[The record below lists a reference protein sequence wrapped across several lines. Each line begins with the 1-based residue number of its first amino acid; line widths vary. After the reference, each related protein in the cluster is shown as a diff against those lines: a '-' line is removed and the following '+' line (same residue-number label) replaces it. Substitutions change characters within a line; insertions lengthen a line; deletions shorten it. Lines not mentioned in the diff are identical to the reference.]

1 MKLLIVSKAFV
12 IGAYRRKLDELA
24 TLGIEVVA
32 VVPPEWREG
41 RSVQRLEP
49 RDDANYRLIVSPVQ
63 FNGHFHLHYYP
74 HLGDIIQQV
83 RPDLIHLDEEP
94 FNLAT
99 FLGAALARRAGIRSV
114 FFTWQN
120 IQRRYPFPFS
130 DMERAVYRWAAC
142 ALAGSEDAARVLRHK
157 GYQGELT
164 VVPQFGVDPE
174 VFRPGEPHEGPFT
187 VGFPNRLIAA
197 KAPLLAL
204 EALSHLTP
212 DARLAYLGDG
222 PLRKTIEER
231 VALRGWQDRVC
242 IEARVSSA
250 QMPARMRG
258 FDVVVLPSLTT
269 PSWKEQFGRV
279 LIEAMASSVPVVGSD
294 SGEIPQVIG
303 DAGLIVPEGDPTAL
317 GEALRRLELDP
328 ELRRD
333 LGRKGRARV
342 LEHYTHERV
351 ARSTRY
357 AYERALVER
366 GMALN
371 GS

>member
-1 MKLLIVSKAFV
+1 MKLLIVSKALV
-12 IGAYRRKLDELA
+12 VSAYRRKLDEL
-24 TLGIEVVA
+24 TRLGIEVVA

-49 RDDANYRLIVSPVQ
+49 GDDPNYRLIVSPVR

-94 FNLAT
+94 FNIAT
-99 FLGAALARRAGIRSV
+99 FLGAAHARRSGIPSL

-120 IQRRYPFPFS
+120 IPRRYPFPFS
-130 DMERAVYRWAAC
+130 DMERAVYRWAAH
-142 ALAGSEDAARVLRHK
+142 ALAGSEDAAQVLRHK
-157 GYQGELT
+157 GYQGKLT

-174 VFRPGEPHEGPFT
+174 VFRPGESHEGPFT

-204 EALSHLTP
+204 EALGHLSS

-222 PLRKTIEER
+222 PLRKAIAER
-231 VALRGWQDRVC
+231 VALRGWQDRVS
-242 IEARVSSA
+242 IEARVSSV
-250 QMPARMRG
+250 QMPGRMRS
-258 FDVVVLPSLTT
+258 FDVVILPSLTT
-269 PSWKEQFGRV
+269 PSWREQFGRV
-279 LIEAMASSVPVVGSD
+279 LIEAMASGVPVVGSD

-303 DAGLIVPEGDPTAL
+303 DAGLIVPEGDPTVL
-317 GEALRRLELDP
+317 GEALRRLEQDP
-328 ELRRD
+328 ELRLR
-333 LGRKGRARV
+333 LGQKGRARV

-351 ARSTRY
+351 AQITRD
-357 AYERALVER
+357 AYRKALE
-366 GMALN
+366 
-371 GS
+371 SHWT

>member
-1 MKLLIVSKAFV
+1 VKLLIVSKALLV
-12 IGAYRRKLDELA
+12 SAYRRKLDALA
-24 TLGIEVVA
+24 KLGIEVVA
-32 VVPPEWREG
+32 VVPAEWREG
-41 RSVQRLEP
+41 RSIQRLEP
-49 RDDANYRLIVSPVQ
+49 GDDANYRLIVSPLR

-74 HLGDIIQQV
+74 QLADIIQQV

-99 FLGAALARRAGIRSV
+99 FLGATHARRAGVPSL

-120 IQRRYPFPFS
+120 IPRRYPFPFS
-130 DMERAVYRWAAC
+130 DTERAVYRWAAH

-157 GYQGELT
+157 GYQGRVT
-164 VVPQFGVDPE
+164 VVPQFGVDAE
-174 VFRPGEPHEGPFT
+174 VFTPGEPHGGSFT

-204 EALSHLTP
+204 EALGHLST

-222 PLRKTIEER
+222 PLRKAIEER
-231 VALRGWQDRVC
+231 VVLRGWQDRVS

-269 PSWKEQFGRV
+269 PSWREQFGRV
-279 LIEAMASSVPVVGSD
+279 LIEAMASGVSVVGSD

-317 GEALRRLELDP
+317 GEALRRLEQDP
-328 ELRRD
+328 ELRHD
-333 LGRKGRARV
+333 LGQKGRARV
-342 LEHYTHERV
+342 LERYTHGRV
-351 ARSTRY
+351 AYITRDG
-357 AYERALVER
+357 YEKALER
-366 GMALN
+366 HWT
-371 GS
+371 

>member
-1 MKLLIVSKAFV
+1 VKLLIVSKALLV
-12 IGAYRRKLDELA
+12 SAYRRKLDALA
-24 TLGIEVVA
+24 KLGIEVVA
-32 VVPPEWREG
+32 VVPAEWREG
-41 RSVQRLEP
+41 RSIQRLEP
-49 RDDANYRLIVSPVQ
+49 GDDANYRLIVSPLR

-74 HLGDIIQQV
+74 QLADIIQQV

-99 FLGAALARRAGIRSV
+99 FLGATHARRAGVPSL

-120 IQRRYPFPFS
+120 IPRRYPFPFS
-130 DMERAVYRWAAC
+130 DTERAVYRWAAH

-157 GYQGELT
+157 GYQGRVT
-164 VVPQFGVDPE
+164 VVPQFGVDAE
-174 VFRPGEPHEGPFT
+174 VFTPGEPHGGSFT

-204 EALSHLTP
+204 EALGHLST

-222 PLRKTIEER
+222 PLRKSIEER
-231 VALRGWQDRVC
+231 VVLRGWQDRVS

-269 PSWKEQFGRV
+269 PSWREQFGRV
-279 LIEAMASSVPVVGSD
+279 LIEAMASGVSVVGSD

-317 GEALRRLELDP
+317 GEALRRLEQDP
-328 ELRRD
+328 ELRLD
-333 LGRKGRARV
+333 LGQKGRARV
-342 LEHYTHERV
+342 LERYTHGRV
-351 ARSTRY
+351 AYITRDG
-357 AYERALVER
+357 YEKALER
-366 GMALN
+366 HWT
-371 GS
+371 